1 MVASARASSR
11 SDQVTP
17 AHPSPGPSTRT
28 PAPSRSTRPSSSG
41 CWRTC
46 ASYAAS
52 TVCGSI
58 TRIDAS
64 VARVVLR
71 TLYARR
77 LRARLAGGP
86 VPGHVAIIMDGNRRW
101 ARQNGFSNVSVG
113 HRYGAE
119 HIEDVLGWC
128 ADLGIRH
135 VTVFVASIDNLAKR
149 SASEVEFLMQVAER
163 LIPERLARPGGRW
176 RIHVAGHLDV
186 LPDSTVRALKLAEEA
201 TRDRDTDPHLTLA
214 VGYGGRA
221 EVVDA
226 LRALLHEEAAA
237 GTTPPPPP
245 PAPPPPDIP
254 APPPTTRRPHPAP
267 GPPTRREQRP
277 SHFPPSQ

>member
-1 MVASARASSR
+1 
-11 SDQVTP
+11 
-17 AHPSPGPSTRT
+17 
-28 PAPSRSTRPSSSG
+28 
-41 CWRTC
+41 
-46 ASYAAS
+46 
-52 TVCGSI
+52 
-58 TRIDAS
+58 
-64 VARVVLR
+64 VVLHA
-71 TLYARR
+71 LYARR

-86 VPGHVAIIMDGNRRW
+86 VPRHVAIIMDGNRRW

-128 ADLGIRH
+128 AGLGIRY

-149 SASEVEFLMQVAER
+149 SASEVGFLMQVAER

-201 TRDRDTDPHLTLA
+201 TRDRDTDAHLTLA

-226 LRALLHEEAAA
+226 LRSLLREEAAA
-237 GTTPPPPP
+237 GTSLAALAETITPDDI
-245 PAPPPPDIP
+245 AAYLYTSGQPDPDLVIR
-254 APPPTTRRPHPAP
+254 TS
-267 GPPTRREQRP
+267 GEQRL
-277 SHFPPSQ
+277 SDFLLWQTAGSELHFCDVYWPAFRYVDFLRALRSYADRKRR